1 MRSKNNPG
9 GQDGLGEGERA
20 SPEREPERS
29 FIEKARRA
37 QIIDAAVETIAVRGF
52 AKASLAQIAERAGI
66 SKGVISYHF
75 AGKAE
80 LIERLVEQVYG
91 DVGAFVG
98 ARLAER
104 AEASGWL
111 RVYIESVAA
120 YMYDHPS
127 RLAALGE
134 IFSNFRTADGAPHY
148 GIASSEPLYAALEN
162 AFREG
167 RSRGEFRAF
176 DDRVMAVSLQA
187 GIDDMFAYWSAHPE
201 HDLAAHARELA
212 TLFEHATRAPAA
224 QPGTEPEPEPHDTA
238 PDRTEPTELPDLH

>member
-20 SPEREPERS
+20 SPEPERS

-91 DVGAFVG
+91 DVDAFVG
-98 ARLAER
+98 ARLEER
-104 AEASGWL
+104 SEATGWL

-120 YMYDHPS
+120 YMSDH
-127 RLAALGE
+127 RNQLAALGE
-134 IFSNFRTADGAPHY
+134 IFSNFRTSDGALHY
-148 GIASSEPLYAALEN
+148 GIASSEPIYTGLEN
-162 AFREG
+162 AFLEG
-167 RSRGEFRAF
+167 QRSGEFRAF
-176 DDRVMAVSLQA
+176 DARVMAVSLQA

-212 TLFEHATRAPAA
+212 TLFEHATDAPAA
-224 QPGTEPEPEPHDTA
+224 QPGGAPHPTA
-238 PDRTEPTELPDLH
+238 PHRAETH

>member
-9 GQDGLGEGERA
+9 GQDGVGEGEGERE
-20 SPEREPERS
+20 SPEPERS

-75 AGKAE
+75 AGKTE

-91 DVGAFVG
+91 DIGAFVG
-98 ARLAER
+98 ARLE
-104 AEASGWL
+104 EHTGASARL

-120 YMYDHPS
+120 YMHDHPT

-134 IFSNFRTADGAPHY
+134 VFSHFRTADGAPRY
-148 GIASSEPLYAALEN
+148 GVASSEPIYTALEN
-162 AFREG
+162 VFLEG
-167 RSRGEFRAF
+167 QRSGELRAF
-176 DDRVMAVSLQA
+176 DVRVMAVSLQA
-187 GIDDMFAYWSAHPE
+187 GIDNMFAYWSARPE

-212 TLFEHATRAPAA
+212 ALFEHATRAPAA
-224 QPGTEPEPEPHDTA
+224 QPGTEPPG
-238 PDRTEPTELPDLH
+238 TEPQ